1 MKLATIKHNRLDML
15 QYLDRFISGYP
26 DDMLRQMR
34 TMRGKSSPARRD
46 MINYVAA
53 ERHSRLREQNI
64 ERAARIAAAQAPA
77 PAPAPAPVAE
87 RITNLHKALAIIEE
101 CDIQEGKYL
110 ELCNLLMDVH
120 RRGVRA

>member
-1 MKLATIKHNRLDML
+1 
-15 QYLDRFISGYP
+15 
-26 DDMLRQMR
+26 
-34 TMRGKSSPARRD
+34 

-64 ERAARIAAAQAPA
+64 ERAARLAAAQ
-77 PAPAPAPVAE
+77 APAPAPVAE

>member
-1 MKLATIKHNRLDML
+1 
-15 QYLDRFISGYP
+15 
-26 DDMLRQMR
+26 
-34 TMRGKSSPARRD
+34 MRGKSAPARRD

-53 ERHSRLREQNI
+53 ERRDRLREQTAHLAAGIAERERI
-64 ERAARIAAAQAPA
+64 ERRQATVVPVAPA
-77 PAPAPAPVAE
+77 QE
-87 RITNLHKALAIIEE
+87 KTTNLQKALAIIEE